1 MTKAEIA
8 EQYEIDEFGR
18 IKSPGKFE
26 GEMYYA
32 VHYWGCVLDGFGD
45 ECYEE
50 NGTPY
55 AIINL
60 TFEDFKHFPELNN
73 LDGVESLK
81 LWENDNGFVYC
92 EHI

>member
-8 EQYEIDEFGR
+8 LQYEVDEFGR

-26 GEMYYA
+26 NEMYYA
-32 VHYWGCVLDGFGD
+32 VHYWNCVLDGFAD
-45 ECYEE
+45 EDYEE
-50 NGTPY
+50 NGTMY

-60 TFEDFKHFPELNN
+60 TPDDFKNYPELNN
-73 LDGVESLK
+73 LDGVEFLK